1 MKLIRKREEV
11 SMMLRLCKLT
21 MAERVYLLT
30 LVDETNEVRGV
41 CNAYLNEQLEH
52 GGDNPVKRA
61 AINALLIGMAH
72 RVRREC
78 DLSDANL
85 ILVFT
90 ARRLKV
96 SISNVMAWYEMTK
109 NDMRFLVPYSRE
121 IGKYEKLHG

>member
-1 MKLIRKREEV
+1 
-11 SMMLRLCKLT
+11 MMLRLCNLT

-41 CNAYLNEQLEH
+41 YNAYLNEQLEH
-52 GGDNPVKRA
+52 GADSPVKRA

-78 DLSDANL
+78 DLGDANQ
-85 ILVFT
+85 ILAFT

-96 SISNVMAWYEMTK
+96 SIASVTAWYEMTK
-109 NDMRFLVPYSRE
+109 NDMRFIVPYRRE
-121 IGKYEKLHG
+121 IEKYERQCD